1 MVVPLTETLTEF
13 YMNIINRF
21 NPFGELS
28 DPFKDDFFRNLA
40 WRPMYRLMEDQ
51 PMMRID
57 LKEDDQQ
64 FWVTAELPGVNKED
78 IKVSIDGNQV
88 SLSAEVK
95 REKEEKSG
103 EKVLRSER
111 YHGRVARTL
120 MLDEAVD
127 QTKASARYDN
137 GVLELTLPKVQH
149 SKSKLLDIA

>member
-1 MVVPLTETLTEF
+1 MVVPDIQNPTEF
-13 YMNIINRF
+13 HVNIINRL

-57 LKEDDQQ
+57 LKEDDKQ
-64 FWVTAELPGVNKED
+64 FVVTAELPGVNKED

-95 REKEEKSG
+95 REKEDKEG
-103 EKVLRSER
+103 AKVLRSER

-120 MLDEAVD
+120 LLDESVD
-127 QTKASARYDN
+127 QANAKARYEN
-137 GVLELTLPKVQH
+137 GVLELTLPKAQQ
-149 SKSKLLDIA
+149 SESRLLEIA